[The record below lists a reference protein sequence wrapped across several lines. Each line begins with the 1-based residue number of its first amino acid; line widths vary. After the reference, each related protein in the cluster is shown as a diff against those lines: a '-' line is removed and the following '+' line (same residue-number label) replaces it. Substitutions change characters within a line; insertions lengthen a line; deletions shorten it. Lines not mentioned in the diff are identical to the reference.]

1 MVSLTRMKLSRPKAA
16 SAMSCGILLNH
27 DSPPIWLPC
36 ANRASRLRGRTD
48 LMSTVVVMRS
58 SEASDRRQGDRRE
71 KAEVEGQL
79 SSLGYA
85 FVRLA

>member
-1 MVSLTRMKLSRPKAA
+1 
-16 SAMSCGILLNH
+16 
-27 DSPPIWLPC
+27 
-36 ANRASRLRGRTD
+36 
-48 LMSTVVVMRS
+48 MSTVVVMRA